1 MSIDL
6 NFWKYKENVYLD
18 NQAVYEKLSAGYSV
32 DGLEEL
38 PISQI
43 LKDIEIAFKG
53 WEKLS
58 KCDFEKENTAFR
70 IFITEQ
76 FVRFDCYSVSQED
89 INKIIDIL
97 FEYDCPLYDSQISER
112 FDGQSQ

>member
-1 MSIDL
+1 MSMDL
-6 NFWKYKENVYLD
+6 NFWKYKESIYLD
-18 NQAVYEKLSAGYSV
+18 NRDVYEKLSAGDSV
-32 DGLEEL
+32 DGLEIL

-43 LKDIEIAFKG
+43 IKDIEMAFKD

-58 KCDFEKENTAFR
+58 FCDFENKNSSFQ
-70 IFITEQ
+70 IFTTEQ
-76 FVRFDCYSVSQED
+76 FVRFDCYSVSQDD

-112 FDGQSQ
+112 FDGRQ